1 MQRAICLWVLDP
13 PERDAHLA
21 NLALQKP
28 VPDCKVLVEI
38 ACMRSPE
45 DLLATRRAYRCL
57 YRRSLEE
64 DLASRTTG
72 DIRKV
77 SNFLTSKC
85 SLLVL
90 TERLARFHTAIG
102 CNGVCLQI

>member
-1 MQRAICLWVLDP
+1 MWVLDP

-28 VPDCKVLVEI
+28 VPDHKVLVEI

-45 DLLATRRAYRCL
+45 DLLAARRAYRCL
-57 YRRSLEE
+57 YKRSLEE

-72 DIRKV
+72 DIRRV
-77 SNFLTSKC
+77 SDFHFQMFL
-85 SLLVL
+85 LLVL
-90 TERLARFHTAIG
+90 TD
-102 CNGVCLQI
+102 LQDFNAWAF